1 MSFDALEPT
10 NRGLTPAWR
19 SSQVS
24 TSPLRRWASPGCLLS
39 PPTLLEARHHAGPR
53 TQFTVTEWQVS
64 DRVYILPGEYYILNT
79 DFILHSLV
87 CVAIDANNRNM
98 DIMVFICCQASHL
111 VRSVPIIT
119 NVSLQLLTSTSRLWA
134 ATGTEG
140 DTADTRY
147 CRILSMAPSTTL
159 DSRWWQNRF

>member
-10 NRGLTPAWR
+10 NRELMPAWR

-24 TSPLRRWASPGCLLS
+24 TSPWRRWASPGCLLS

-87 CVAIDANNRNM
+87 CVAMDANYRNM
-98 DIMVFICCQASHL
+98 DLMVFICCQALTLASCWSASHL
-111 VRSVPIIT
+111 T
-119 NVSLQLLTSTSRLWA
+119 TKKGA
-134 ATGTEG
+134 AAWPPRETEG
-140 DTADTRY
+140 DTAYSLIEGDY
-147 CRILSMAPSTTL
+147 RI
-159 DSRWWQNRF
+159 DFRI

>member
-1 MSFDALEPT
+1 M
-10 NRGLTPAWR
+10 
-19 SSQVS
+19 
-24 TSPLRRWASPGCLLS
+24 
-39 PPTLLEARHHAGPR
+39 
-53 TQFTVTEWQVS
+53 S

-119 NVSLQLLTSTSRLWA
+119 NVSLQLLTSRMWA

-140 DTADTRY
+140 DT
-147 CRILSMAPSTTL
+147 S
-159 DSRWWQNRF
+159 DSLPALQGGARGGGGRGERGEG

>member
-10 NRGLTPAWR
+10 NRELMPAWR

-24 TSPLRRWASPGCLLS
+24 TSPWRRWASPGCLLS

-87 CVAIDANNRNM
+87 CVVMDANYRNM
-98 DIMVFICCQASHL
+98 DLMVFICCQALTLASCWSASHL
-111 VRSVPIIT
+111 T
-119 NVSLQLLTSTSRLWA
+119 TKKGA
-134 ATGTEG
+134 AAWPPRETEG
-140 DTADTRY
+140 DTAYSLIEGDY
-147 CRILSMAPSTTL
+147 RI
-159 DSRWWQNRF
+159 DFRI

>member
-24 TSPLRRWASPGCLLS
+24 TSPWRRWASPGCLLS

-53 TQFTVTEWQVS
+53 TQWLSGKWLASEYGGEVG
-64 DRVYILPGEYYILNT
+64 RVYIWPGKYYILNT

-87 CVAIDANNRNM
+87 CVAMDANYRNM
-98 DIMVFICCQASHL
+98 DLMVFICCQALTLASCWSASHL
-111 VRSVPIIT
+111 T
-119 NVSLQLLTSTSRLWA
+119 TKKGA
-134 ATGTEG
+134 AAWPPRETEG
-140 DTADTRY
+140 DTAYSLIEGDY
-147 CRILSMAPSTTL
+147 RI
-159 DSRWWQNRF
+159 DFRI

>member
-1 MSFDALEPT
+1 MYI
-10 NRGLTPAWR
+10 W
-19 SSQVS
+19 
-24 TSPLRRWASPGCLLS
+24 PGK
-39 PPTLLEARHHAGPR
+39 
-53 TQFTVTEWQVS
+53 
-64 DRVYILPGEYYILNT
+64 YYILNT

-119 NVSLQLLTSTSRLWA
+119 NVSLQLLTSRLWA

-140 DTADTRY
+140 DTADSLPALQGGARGGGGRGERGEDTPDTAASCQWRPAQRLIAGDD
-147 CRILSMAPSTTL
+147 RIDFRL
-159 DSRWWQNRF
+159 

>member
-87 CVAIDANNRNM
+87 CVVMDANYRNM
-98 DIMVFICCQASHL
+98 DLMVFICCQALTLASCWSASHL
-111 VRSVPIIT
+111 T
-119 NVSLQLLTSTSRLWA
+119 TKKGA
-134 ATGTEG
+134 AAWPPRETEG
-140 DTADTRY
+140 DTAYSLIEGDY
-147 CRILSMAPSTTL
+147 RI
-159 DSRWWQNRF
+159 DFRI

>member
-10 NRGLTPAWR
+10 NRELTPAWR

-24 TSPLRRWASPGCLLS
+24 TSPWRRWASPGCLLS

-87 CVAIDANNRNM
+87 CVVMDANYRNM
-98 DIMVFICCQASHL
+98 DLMVFICCQALTLASCWSASHL
-111 VRSVPIIT
+111 T
-119 NVSLQLLTSTSRLWA
+119 TKKGA
-134 ATGTEG
+134 AAWPPRETEG
-140 DTADTRY
+140 DTAYSLIEGDY
-147 CRILSMAPSTTL
+147 RI
-159 DSRWWQNRF
+159 DFRI